1 MALINNLY
9 VWVEDESLQR
19 GVEAPE
25 HPVEEGI
32 DLTDNVKR
40 KACVLSLKGEIVG
53 KDFSSTLAKLNEI
66 HNKGV
71 IVSYIGRNIFSNA
84 LITSF
89 NTGHPNTIMGGCSFD
104 MEIREIRISK
114 SSYNP
119 TKKKTTATK
128 AKTSSSTKQTTKK
141 TTTKTTTS
149 TKVYHKV
156 KKGDTVW
163 ALVAAKNAPYKKYG
177 KSCDWVLKNNP
188 SAFSRKNDFGTLKI
202 GAKLWV
208 GNK

>member
-1 MALINNLY
+1 MY
-9 VWVEDESLQR
+9 VWVEKEDLQR
-19 GVEAPE
+19 GVDAPE

-40 KACVLSLKGEIVG
+40 KARVLSISGEIVG
-53 KDFSSTLAKLNEI
+53 KEASSTIAKLNEI

-71 IVSYIGRNIFSNA
+71 LVTYIGRNVFSSA
-84 LITSF
+84 IITSF
-89 NTGHPNTIMGGCSFD
+89 NTGHPNTIMGGCSYD
-104 MEIREIRISK
+104 MEIREIRVSK
-114 SSYNP
+114 SSYKP
-119 TKKKTTATK
+119 TVKKVTVTKK
-128 AKTSSSTKQTTKK
+128 KTSSSTKQTTKK
-141 TTTKTTTS
+141 ATTKKAGD

-163 ALVAAKNAPYKKYG
+163 ALVASKNAPYKKYG
-177 KSCDWVLKNNP
+177 KSCNWVLKNNP

>member
-9 VWVEDESLQR
+9 VFVESESLQR
-19 GVEAPE
+19 GVDAPE

-40 KACVLSLKGEIVG
+40 KACVLSISGEVVG
-53 KDFSSTLAKLNEI
+53 KDAPSIMSKLNEM
-66 HNKGV
+66 HTKGV
-71 IVSYIGRNIFSNA
+71 LVTYIGRNIFNNA
-84 LITSF
+84 IITSF
-89 NTGHPNTIMGGCSFD
+89 DTDHPNTIMGGCAFS
-104 MEIREIRISK
+104 MELREIRISK
-114 SSYNP
+114 SSYVP
-119 TKKKTTATK
+119 TKKKVTATK
-128 AKTSSSTKQTTKK
+128 KKTQSSTKQTTKK
-141 TTTKTTTS
+141 ATTKKS
-149 TKVYHKV
+149 ADTKVYHKV

-163 ALVAAKNAPYKKYG
+163 ALVASKNAPYKKYG
-177 KSCDWVLKNNP
+177 KSCDWVMKNNP